1 MKIQQKYFLI
11 AASVIFS
18 LLFQGCV
25 KDTVRH
31 TYSYTWFE
39 PVYKTSEQVRQSI
52 KSDLPVEIKT
62 PGKLFIKGNY
72 IFLNEVN
79 KGVHVIDNSNPS
91 APVNK
96 AFINIPGNID
106 IAVKGNTLYADL
118 YTDLLTIDIADPM
131 NVVTKKIIDNVFPHR
146 YYNDFIADTT
156 KMIYS
161 WIRHDTTVT
170 EEYIDGSQLFS
181 SNGGVFLATDMLS
194 NNAAYSGGSPVG
206 IAGSMARFAL
216 VNDYMYT
223 VGQAELK
230 SINISIPE
238 EPVVA
243 KTINLG
249 WGVETI
255 YPFKNKLFIG
265 SNSGMFIYD
274 ITDAANPVQE
284 GIFLHARVCDPVIA
298 DDEYAYVT
306 LRNGTECQGFL
317 NELDIVDI
325 KNLSSPFLRKK
336 YQMTNPHGLS
346 KDGDLLF
353 ICDGIDGLRVLNA
366 ADVDDVKLIKQVTG
380 METYDV
386 IAYGNVAIVVAKDG
400 LYQFDYSNTANIHQL
415 SKMPLSK

>member
-11 AASVIFS
+11 LGTILFA

-25 KDTVRH
+25 KDTVHH

-39 PVYKTSEQVRQSI
+39 PVYKTSEEVRQSI
-52 KSDLPVEIKT
+52 KSDQPTEIKA
-62 PGKLFIKGNY
+62 PGKIFIKGNY
-72 IFLNEVN
+72 IFLNEIN
-79 KGVHVIDNSNPS
+79 KGVHIIDNSNPS
-91 APVNK
+91 SPVNK
-96 AFINIPGNID
+96 AFINIPGNVD

-118 YTDLLTIDIADPM
+118 YTDLLTIDISDPM
-131 NVVTKKIIDNVFPHR
+131 NIVTKKIVDNVFPHR
-146 YYNDFIADTT
+146 YYDSFIADST

-170 EEYIDGSQLFS
+170 VDYNGGNPLFS
-181 SNGGVFLATDMLS
+181 NNEGVFLRTDMLS
-194 NNAAYSGGSPVG
+194 SSAAYSGGSPVG

-274 ITDAANPVQE
+274 ITDAANPVQQ
-284 GIFLHARVCDPVIA
+284 GTFSHARVCDPVIA
-298 DDEYAYVT
+298 DDDYAYVT
-306 LRNGTECQGFL
+306 LRNGSTCAGFL

-325 KNLSSPFLRKK
+325 KNLNAPVLLKK
-336 YQMTNPHGLS
+336 YDMTNPHGLS
-346 KDGDLLF
+346 KDGNLLF
-353 ICDGIDGLRVLNA
+353 ICDGSDGLRVLNA
-366 ADVDDVKLIKQVTG
+366 ANVNDVQLIKHITG
-380 METYDV
+380 LESYDV
-386 IAYGNVAIVVAKDG
+386 IAYGNLAIVVAKDG
-400 LYQFDYSNTANIHQL
+400 LYQFDYSNTGNIHQL
-415 SKMPLSK
+415 SKIPLSK